1 MDGLK
6 KLHDS
11 QDEFIK
17 KTLQE
22 DKIVS
27 QPIFDSFS
35 GYMNKTN
42 VKVKKYSYKQQ
53 KIIFILLLLLALSV
67 GLNIYFAVTNKS
79 PITITNIFGA
89 KEDTHSLP
97 SENEP
102 ENEEQAS
109 NKVENI
115 VENIVNNTVDNTV
128 ENQINLEEITSENTV
143 STEKNTNTIENKV
156 EETKNNVTNTINI
169 DKSTKPKEEKEP
181 VNTTITPALF
191 TDVNTTEIKAFVDQF
206 AIGINK
212 LNLEDTSNLESNTIL
227 LYITQQ
233 YFSKKAS
240 SATSLKVDANYAS
253 SRDNFHKFLNELTI
267 NNYSGID
274 HLESYDNYI
283 GYISRSKSYAYGN
296 DYSTLAKEKYKCEE
310 VTITN
315 KENNVYTAKAK
326 VTRTYEGENST
337 YEVTFT
343 FKENSNYKYQKYK
356 LLSLKSKITSSNVDN
371 VIHLVGK

>member
-1 MDGLK
+1 MEGLK

-27 QPIFDSFS
+27 QPIFDDFS
-35 GYMNKTN
+35 VYMNKTK

-53 KIIFILLLLLALSV
+53 KIIFILLLLLTISF
-67 GLNIYFAVTNKS
+67 GLNIYFAVVNES
-79 PITITNIFGA
+79 PITITNIFKA
-89 KEDTHSLP
+89 EKDNHSLP
-97 SENEP
+97 NENKLG
-102 ENEEQAS
+102 NEEQVS
-109 NKVENI
+109 NKAENI
-115 VENIVNNTVDNTV
+115 VENTVDNINQNTT
-128 ENQINLEEITSENTV
+128 ENQINLEEITSESTM
-143 STEKNTNTIENKV
+143 STEKNTNTVENKI
-156 EETKNNVTNTINI
+156 EEIKNEVKNTISI
-169 DKSTKPKEEKEP
+169 EPTKPIEKEP
-181 VNTTITPALF
+181 VNTTITPDLF

-240 SATSLKVDANYAS
+240 SATSLTVDANYAS

-267 NNYSGID
+267 NNYSAID

-296 DYSTLAKEKYKCEE
+296 DYSTLAKEKYKCED